1 MATTTVLGNLTG
13 PIELRFTQA
22 GKALANVTVAVNE
35 KKFNR
40 QTNQYEDGETW
51 FARGTL
57 WGSLAE
63 NAANSLSK
71 GDRVVGSARIRQRDW
86 EDKEGNKRSSVEV
99 EFDSFG
105 PDLRFATATV
115 TRAQNGGNGGSSW
128 HTAPE
133 QSPPADFDAQGGF
146 PEAAGFGDPYA
157 NHPGF

>member
-1 MATTTVLGNLTG
+1 MASTTVLGNIVSDL
-13 PIELRFTQA
+13 ELRFTNS

-71 GDRVVGSARIRQRDW
+71 GDRVIGSGRIRQRDY
-86 EDKEGNKRSSVEV
+86 ETKQGEKRTSVEL

-115 TRAQNGGNGGSSW
+115 LRAQNGGNNGGSW
-128 HTAPE
+128 HAAPE
-133 QSPPADFDAQGGF
+133 QSPPAGFDTQGGF
-146 PEAAGFGDPYA
+146 PEAVGFGDPYA
-157 NHPGF
+157 NEPGF